1 MNYKKLTTGIIVAW
15 FIFALSASALH
26 LFKNNAN
33 RIGLSV
39 AIAALTPII
48 VFSLWYVASAGFR
61 QFALSLD
68 PRLLTSL
75 QAWRIIGFTF
85 VLLEARGALP
95 AVFALPAGYGDM
107 AIGATAAFVAWKLAD
122 PAHRNSFIL
131 WQLLGILDLVIAV
144 SVGTTAAWISPQGP
158 PMVPM
163 TVLPWSLI
171 PTFLVP
177 LIFDFSRNQHRTGKD
192 LGNFFRAHS
201 SNSNMGAACR
211 HLKPDTA
218 RQRSLNLVHGDPAQQ
233 LGIKVGGF
241 LGQDFARGGN
251 AHHLLHVAGVQ
262 QKGDLRGAGI
272 HGLQGRGSFAFV
284 RKVLLGGNRLRRNT
298 QGRLQDSFMK
308 QHNVEFALQRRNIRQ
323 QLRQVRAGTQRKDI
337 VGALRLLRHRIHA
350 NGALR
355 APFSKAV

>member
-15 FIFALSASALH
+15 FIFALSGSALH

-33 RIGLSV
+33 RIGLTV

-48 VFSLWYVASAGFR
+48 AFSLWYAASAGFR

-68 PRLLTSL
+68 PRSLTSA

-85 VLLEARGALP
+85 VLLEARGILP
-95 AVFALPAGYGDM
+95 AVFAWPAGYGDM

-163 TVLPWSLI
+163 TVLPLSLI

-177 LIFDFSRNQHRTGKD
+177 LFLIFHVISIAQARIWKISSLRTHQTPTWLKQ
-192 LGNFFRAHS
+192 
-201 SNSNMGAACR
+201 AA
-211 HLKPDTA
+211 
-218 RQRSLNLVHGDPAQQ
+218 
-233 LGIKVGGF
+233 I
-241 LGQDFARGGN
+241 
-251 AHHLLHVAGVQ
+251 
-262 QKGDLRGAGI
+262 
-272 HGLQGRGSFAFV
+272 
-284 RKVLLGGNRLRRNT
+284 
-298 QGRLQDSFMK
+298 
-308 QHNVEFALQRRNIRQ
+308 
-323 QLRQVRAGTQRKDI
+323 
-337 VGALRLLRHRIHA
+337 
-350 NGALR
+350 
-355 APFSKAV
+355 